1 MGGWVGGAGGAMV
14 GRRWA
19 RHVLEAAEPAGG
31 GGGIAK
37 RAEAEGNV
45 HAFGD
50 ERLPLIVDQQH
61 DPQLWVTPEKIIE
74 PRNDRML
81 GEAGGGRYA
90 QDAAQFSGAARRE
103 VGFVERGEDRF
114 HAREVLGARFGQ

>member
-1 MGGWVGGAGGAMV
+1 MADATQV
-14 GRRWA
+14 GRRCDQHA
-19 RHVLEAAEPAGG
+19 FDAAEPARGSR
-31 GGGIAK
+31 GIAK

-61 DPQLWVTPEKIIE
+61 DPQLWVTPQKITE

-81 GEAGGGRYA
+81 GEAGGGRYT
-90 QDAAQFSGAARRE
+90 QDAAKFSGAARRE
-103 VGFVERGEDRF
+103 VGFVERGKDRF
-114 HAREVLGARFGQ
+114 HAREVLGACFGQ